1 MIIHGRFSDAGMK
14 GGGCLAELDQ
24 AVERLGPVDPTAL
37 SACLTRE
44 AVASGI
50 ERGAY
55 LRSLA
60 FRLAARRLIAH
71 IRRALQRRPRI
82 GYSAP
87 HDVSDT
93 IKGAKW

>member
-1 MIIHGRFSDAGMK
+1 MMIDGRFGDAGTE
-14 GGGCLAELDQ
+14 GGDGGCLAELDR

-37 SACLTRE
+37 SPCRTPE

-60 FRLAARRLIAH
+60 FRLAAGCLIA
-71 IRRALQRRPRI
+71 RVRQALQWRP
-82 GYSAP
+82 
-87 HDVSDT
+87 
-93 IKGAKW
+93 